1 MKQFK
6 LSFGPIMFSKKALG
20 QGVQGL
26 KIGVVTEGFNQ
37 KNSDTEVNDKVRATL
52 DVFRYSLDIVNFA
65 EWCGPTYVENWE
77 LMWRRYPFLCMPSDP
92 PFSFLSCWKDLSIR

>member
-1 MKQFK
+1 MKTFQVII
-6 LSFGPIMFSKKALG
+6 GPIMFSKKALG

-52 DVFRYSLDIVNFA
+52 DVFR
-65 EWCGPTYVENWE
+65 
-77 LMWRRYPFLCMPSDP
+77 
-92 PFSFLSCWKDLSIR
+92 